1 MLVRRRAVFFG
12 AARDCAAHL
21 PQVLKNL
28 DRFAATYDE
37 AYFLFVVSDCT
48 DDSAAIL
55 QRWLADGRRGHVIDL
70 GPLAADLPRRTER
83 LAHVR
88 NAGLEEIGRVGR
100 QDHDHLVIADLDD
113 VLDSPMAADGFIRA
127 ARWLDAEPARAGVL
141 ANVLPRYYDV
151 WALRHDRWCP
161 HDVWHAIW
169 GRPESVSFEAAKFR
183 EVFARQIEI
192 PASAPPIEVRSAF
205 GGLGLYRMSAAL
217 GARYVGVD
225 AQGREVSEHVAF
237 NAAIGRAGGRL
248 HIFPALQVQAPRQH
262 LYQPEEFK
270 LPWRMVMM
278 GRRVAEFGRPPW
290 RSLVGS
296 P

>member
-1 MLVRRRAVFFG
+1 MLGRRRAAFFG

-21 PQVLKNL
+21 PHVLQNL
-28 DRFAATYDE
+28 DRFAAAYDE
-37 AYFLFVVSDCT
+37 ASFHFVVSDCT

-55 QRWLADGRRGHVIDL
+55 QRWLADGRRGHVLDL
-70 GPLAADLPRRTER
+70 GPLATRLPKRTER

-88 NAGLEEIGRVGR
+88 NAGLEDIGRVGG
-100 QDHDHLVIADLDD
+100 QAFDHLVIADLDD
-113 VLDSPMAADGFIRA
+113 VLNSPMAADGFFQA
-127 ARWLDAEPARAGVL
+127 ARWLDADPARAGVF
-141 ANVLPRYYDV
+141 ANARPRYYDV

-169 GRPESVSFEAAKFR
+169 GRAEGESFEAAKFR

-217 GARYVGVD
+217 KARYDGID

-237 NAAIGRAGGRL
+237 NAAIGRDGGRL

-278 GRRVAEFGRPPW
+278 GRRMVEIRRPPW
-290 RSLVGS
+290 RNLVGS